1 MTAAWI
7 GLPSGVASRTGH
19 SQARDAPPIVVI
31 GHGRRPA
38 QIKSYPLQTMLSIA
52 TFASARAMA
61 RAAPKYSAALA
72 MASSR
77 HFSMSTRLLGIVK
90 VPEMAESISEGTLSA
105 WHKKVGDYVNESDE
119 VATIE
124 TDKIDVSVNSPES
137 GVITEVFAQ
146 PEDNVE
152 VGKDLFK
159 IEPGEPPKDQ
169 PKEEPKKEESKP
181 EQPKEEPKKEEP
193 KQEQPK
199 QEPKKEEPKKAADN
213 QAQEQ
218 VPKAGAR
225 TESRVKMSRMR
236 KRIAER
242 LKESQNTAASLTT
255 FNEIDMSPLM
265 AFRSRHKDR
274 ILKET
279 GVKLGFMGAF
289 SKACALALREIP
301 SANASI
307 EGEGLGDT
315 IVYRDYVD
323 LGVAVSTEK
332 GLVTPVVRNAE
343 SMSIL
348 EIEQAITELGLK
360 ARDNKLS
367 LEEMTG
373 STFTISNGGV
383 FGSLFGTPILN
394 LPASAILGMHAIKEK
409 PWVVNGKVEVR
420 PVMVVALT
428 YDHRLL
434 DGRDAVTFLVKL
446 KQYLEDMPTMLL

>member
-236 KRIAER
+236 
-242 LKESQNTAASLTT
+242 N
-255 FNEIDMSPLM
+255 
-265 AFRSRHKDR
+265 RHKDR

-394 LPASAILGMHAIKEK
+394 LPGSAILGMHAIKEK

>member
-77 HFSMSTRLLGIVK
+77 HFSVSTRVLGIVK

-181 EQPKEEPKKEEP
+181 EQPKEEPKQEEP

-199 QEPKKEEPKKAADN
+199 EKPKKEEPKKAADN

-394 LPASAILGMHAIKEK
+394 LPGSAILGMHAIKEK

>member
-77 HFSMSTRLLGIVK
+77 HFSVSTRVLGIVK

-181 EQPKEEPKKEEP
+181 EQPKEEPKKEEPKKEEPKKEEP

-307 EGEGLGDT
+307 
-315 IVYRDYVD
+315 
-323 LGVAVSTEK
+323 
-332 GLVTPVVRNAE
+332 
-343 SMSIL
+343 
-348 EIEQAITELGLK
+348 
-360 ARDNKLS
+360 
-367 LEEMTG
+367 
-373 STFTISNGGV
+373 
-383 FGSLFGTPILN
+383 
-394 LPASAILGMHAIKEK
+394 
-409 PWVVNGKVEVR
+409 
-420 PVMVVALT
+420 
-428 YDHRLL
+428 
-434 DGRDAVTFLVKL
+434 
-446 KQYLEDMPTMLL
+446 

>member
-7 GLPSGVASRTGH
+7 GLPSGVASRTGQ

-332 GLVTPVVRNAE
+332 GLVTPVVRNVE

-394 LPASAILGMHAIKEK
+394 LPGSAILGMHAIKEK

>member
-7 GLPSGVASRTGH
+7 GLPSGVASRTGQ

-181 EQPKEEPKKEEP
+181 EQPKEEPKQEEP

-199 QEPKKEEPKKAADN
+199 EEPKKEEPKKAADN

-332 GLVTPVVRNAE
+332 GLVTPVVRNVE

-394 LPASAILGMHAIKEK
+394 LPGSAILGMHAIKEK

>member
-181 EQPKEEPKKEEP
+181 EQPKEEPKQEEP

-199 QEPKKEEPKKAADN
+199 EEPKKEEPKKAADN

-394 LPASAILGMHAIKEK
+394 LPGSAILGMHAIKEK

>member
-77 HFSMSTRLLGIVK
+77 HFSVSTRVLGIVK

-181 EQPKEEPKKEEP
+181 EQPKE
-193 KQEQPK
+193 
-199 QEPKKEEPKKAADN
+199 
-213 QAQEQ
+213 
-218 VPKAGAR
+218 
-225 TESRVKMSRMR
+225 
-236 KRIAER
+236 
-242 LKESQNTAASLTT
+242 
-255 FNEIDMSPLM
+255 
-265 AFRSRHKDR
+265 
-274 ILKET
+274 
-279 GVKLGFMGAF
+279 
-289 SKACALALREIP
+289 
-301 SANASI
+301 
-307 EGEGLGDT
+307 
-315 IVYRDYVD
+315 
-323 LGVAVSTEK
+323 AVSYTHLRAHETTE
-332 GLVTPVVRNAE
+332 
-343 SMSIL
+343 
-348 EIEQAITELGLK
+348 
-360 ARDNKLS
+360 
-367 LEEMTG
+367 
-373 STFTISNGGV
+373 
-383 FGSLFGTPILN
+383 
-394 LPASAILGMHAIKEK
+394 
-409 PWVVNGKVEVR
+409 
-420 PVMVVALT
+420 
-428 YDHRLL
+428 
-434 DGRDAVTFLVKL
+434 
-446 KQYLEDMPTMLL
+446 

>member
-7 GLPSGVASRTGH
+7 GLPSGVASRTSH

-394 LPASAILGMHAIKEK
+394 LPGSAILGMHAIKEK

>member
-77 HFSMSTRLLGIVK
+77 HFSMSTRVLGIVK

-181 EQPKEEPKKEEP
+181 EQPKEEPKQEEP

-394 LPASAILGMHAIKEK
+394 LPGSAILGMHAIKEK

>member
-1 MTAAWI
+1 
-7 GLPSGVASRTGH
+7 
-19 SQARDAPPIVVI
+19 
-31 GHGRRPA
+31 
-38 QIKSYPLQTMLSIA
+38 MLSIA
-52 TFASARAMA
+52 TFTSARAMA
-61 RAAPKYSAALA
+61 RVVPKYSAALA

-77 HFSMSTRLLGIVK
+77 HFSMSTRRLGIVK

-146 PEDNVE
+146 PDDNVE

-159 IEPGEPPKDQ
+159 IEPGEPSKDQ

-193 KQEQPK
+193 KKEEPK
-199 QEPKKEEPKKAADN
+199 KEEPKKEEPKKEEPKKAADN

-218 VPKAGAR
+218 APKAGAR
-225 TESRVKMSRMR
+225 TESRVKMTRMR

-255 FNEIDMSPLM
+255 FNEIDMSALM
-265 AFRSRHKDR
+265 SFRSRNKDR

-301 SANASI
+301 AANASI

-343 SMSIL
+343 SKSIL

-394 LPASAILGMHAIKEK
+394 LPGSAILGMHAIKEK

>member
-77 HFSMSTRLLGIVK
+77 HFSVSTRVLGIVK

-181 EQPKEEPKKEEP
+181 EQPKEEPKQEEP

-394 LPASAILGMHAIKEK
+394 LPGSAILGMHAIKEK

>member
-7 GLPSGVASRTGH
+7 GLPSGVASRTGQ

-394 LPASAILGMHAIKEK
+394 LPGSAILGMHAIKEK

>member
-181 EQPKEEPKKEEP
+181 EQPKEEPK
-193 KQEQPK
+193 QEQPK

-265 AFRSRHKDR
+265 AFRSRHKDH

-394 LPASAILGMHAIKEK
+394 LPGSAILGMHAIKEK

>member
-1 MTAAWI
+1 MTAALI

-181 EQPKEEPKKEEP
+181 EQPKEEPKQEEP

-199 QEPKKEEPKKAADN
+199 EKPKKEEPKKAADN

-332 GLVTPVVRNAE
+332 GLVTPVVRNVE

-394 LPASAILGMHAIKEK
+394 LPGSAILGMHAIKEK

-420 PVMVVALT
+420 PVMVV
-428 YDHRLL
+428 L